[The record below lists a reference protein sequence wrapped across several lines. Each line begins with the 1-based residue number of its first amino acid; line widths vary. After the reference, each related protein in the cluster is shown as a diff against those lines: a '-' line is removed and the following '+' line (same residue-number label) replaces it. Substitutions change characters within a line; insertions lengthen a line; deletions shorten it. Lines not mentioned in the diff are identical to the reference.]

1 MSIVTSRTN
10 VPPRTILDDLRNR
23 LGALLLAAKA
33 ARARRRRYVSTLSEL
48 CTLSDRELA
57 DLGIPRAHIR
67 RLALEESY
75 MEHAD
80 EK

>member
-1 MSIVTSRTN
+1 MPIATSHSNTR
-10 VPPRTILDDLRNR
+10 PRAILEDLQNR
-23 LGALLLAAKA
+23 FSALLLATKT
-33 ARARRRRYVSTLSEL
+33 ARARRRRYVSTYSEL
-48 CTLSDRELA
+48 SALSDRDLA

>member
-1 MSIVTSRTN
+1 MPIATSLSNAR
-10 VPPRTILDDLRNR
+10 PRAILEDLQNR
-23 LGALLLAAKA
+23 FGALLLAAKT

-48 CTLSDRELA
+48 CALSDRELA

-67 RLALEESY
+67 RLAIEESY

>member
-1 MSIVTSRTN
+1 MPIATSLSNAR
-10 VPPRTILDDLRNR
+10 PRAILEDLQNR
-23 LGALLLAAKA
+23 FGALLLAAKA
-33 ARARRRRYVSTLSEL
+33 ARAGRRRYVSTYSEL
-48 CTLSDRELA
+48 SALSDRELA

-80 EK
+80 GK

>member
-1 MSIVTSRTN
+1 MPIATSHSNAR
-10 VPPRTILDDLRNR
+10 PRGILEDLQNR
-23 LGALLLAAKA
+23 FGALLLAAKA
-33 ARARRRRYVSTLSEL
+33 ARAGRRRYVSTYSEL
-48 CTLSDRELA
+48 SALSDRELA

-80 EK
+80 GK